1 MPKRRIRRTCAGMTH
16 PFAKGQLDTNEDV
29 TLIITCESVE
39 IKNLHF
45 IKTSIFKN
53 LDIGALQESKQ
64 EHEQQFNS

>member
-1 MPKRRIRRTCAGMTH
+1 MCNTSTDKI
-16 PFAKGQLDTNEDV
+16 Q
-29 TLIITCESVE
+29 

>member
-1 MPKRRIRRTCAGMTH
+1 MNNSHHEKDYQMHYTVILCFIYKLLCTTSTD
-16 PFAKGQLDTNEDV
+16 KIQ
-29 TLIITCESVE
+29 

-64 EHEQQFNS
+64 EHEQQFIS

>member
-1 MPKRRIRRTCAGMTH
+1 MKKIIKCIILVILC
-16 PFAKGQLDTNEDV
+16 FIYKIICDTSTDE
-29 TLIITCESVE
+29 IQ

>member
-1 MPKRRIRRTCAGMTH
+1 MCNTSTDEI
-16 PFAKGQLDTNEDV
+16 Q
-29 TLIITCESVE
+29 

>member
-1 MPKRRIRRTCAGMTH
+1 MNNRTAIIKRNHHVHYTRNFML
-16 PFAKGQLDTNEDV
+16 FY
-29 TLIITCESVE
+29 TLLCNTSTDEIQ